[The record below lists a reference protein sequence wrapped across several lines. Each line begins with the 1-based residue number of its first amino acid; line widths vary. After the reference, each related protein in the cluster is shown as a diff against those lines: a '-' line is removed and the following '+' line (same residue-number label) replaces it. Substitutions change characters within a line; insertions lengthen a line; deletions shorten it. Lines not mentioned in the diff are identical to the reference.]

1 MKKLKLIWGNWLKK
15 IKKWGIVKMFTYKS
29 EIKRLET
36 IISELEEEKR
46 NLNDLLY
53 IAKVDQKEL
62 DEKKIKIASLE
73 QILDGANKTSKENL
87 EKLKEI
93 NTINEEL
100 LTKVFN
106 LELEIKTK
114 NVEVENYKLIIKDY
128 QTEGRYLVKKV
139 RAGRKPN
146 TIKTKISM
154 PMKPN
159 VAKYMREEYE

>member
-1 MKKLKLIWGNWLKK
+1 MKKLKVIWGKWLKK
-15 IKKWGIVKMFTYKS
+15 IKNWGIVKMFTYKS

-53 IAKVDQKEL
+53 IAKVEQKEL

-87 EKLKEI
+87 EKIKEI
-93 NTINEEL
+93 NKLNEEL
-100 LTKVFN
+100 LTRTFE
-106 LELEIKTK
+106 LDLEIKTK

-146 TIKTKISM
+146 TIKTKISK
-154 PMKPN
+154 PMASN
-159 VAKYMREEYE
+159 VVKYMREEHE

>member
-53 IAKVDQKEL
+53 VAKVDQKEL

-87 EKLKEI
+87 EKIKEI
-93 NTINEEL
+93 NKLNEEL

>member
-53 IAKVDQKEL
+53 VAKVDQKEL

-73 QILDGANKTSKENL
+73 QILEGANKTSKENL

-93 NTINEEL
+93 NKLNEEL
-100 LTKVFN
+100 LTRTFE
-106 LELEIKTK
+106 LDLEIKTK
-114 NVEVENYKLIIKDY
+114 NVEIENYKLIIKDY

-139 RAGRKPN
+139 KPGRKPN

-154 PMKPN
+154 PMKPS
-159 VAKYMREEYE
+159 VSKYMREEYE

>member
-73 QILDGANKTSKENL
+73 QILEGANKTSKENL

-93 NTINEEL
+93 NKLNEEL
-100 LTKVFN
+100 LTRTFE
-106 LELEIKTK
+106 LDLEIKTK
-114 NVEVENYKLIIKDY
+114 NVEIENYKLIIKDY

-139 RAGRKPN
+139 KPGRKPN

>member
-73 QILDGANKTSKENL
+73 QILEGANKTSKENL

-93 NTINEEL
+93 NKLNEEL

-139 RAGRKPN
+139 KPGRKPN
-146 TIKTKISM
+146 TIKTKISK
-154 PMKPN
+154 PMASN
-159 VAKYMREEYE
+159 VVKYMREEHE

>member
-53 IAKVDQKEL
+53 VAKVDQKEL

-87 EKLKEI
+87 EKIKEI
-93 NTINEEL
+93 NKLNEEL

-139 RAGRKPN
+139 KPGRKPN

>member
-53 IAKVDQKEL
+53 VAKVDQKEL

-139 RAGRKPN
+139 KPGRKPN

-154 PMKPN
+154 PMKPS
-159 VAKYMREEYE
+159 VSKYMREEYE

>member
-53 IAKVDQKEL
+53 VAKVDQKEL

-93 NTINEEL
+93 NKLNEEL
-100 LTKVFN
+100 LTRTFE
-106 LELEIKTK
+106 LDLEIKTK
-114 NVEVENYKLIIKDY
+114 NVEIENYKLIIKDY

-139 RAGRKPN
+139 KPGRKPN

>member
-46 NLNDLLY
+46 KLNDLVQIYKLE
-53 IAKVDQKEL
+53 QNEL
-62 DEKKIKIASLE
+62 EQANIKIASLE

-87 EKLKEI
+87 EKIKEI

-139 RAGRKPN
+139 KPGRKPN

>member
-87 EKLKEI
+87 EKIKEI
-93 NTINEEL
+93 NKLNEEL
-100 LTKVFN
+100 LTRTFE
-106 LELEIKTK
+106 LDLEIKTK
-114 NVEVENYKLIIKDY
+114 NVEIENYKLIIKDY

-139 RAGRKPN
+139 KPGRKPN
-146 TIKTKISM
+146 TIKTKISK
-154 PMKPN
+154 PMSSN
-159 VAKYMREEYE
+159 VTKYMRGEHE

>member
-15 IKKWGIVKMFTYKS
+15 IKNWGIVKMFTYKS

-53 IAKVDQKEL
+53 VAKVDQKEL

-87 EKLKEI
+87 EKIKEI
-93 NTINEEL
+93 NKLNEEL
-100 LTKVFN
+100 LTRTFE
-106 LELEIKTK
+106 LDLEIKTK
-114 NVEVENYKLIIKDY
+114 NVEIENYKLIIKDY

-154 PMKPN
+154 PMKPS
-159 VAKYMREEYE
+159 VSKYMREEYE

>member
-46 NLNDLLY
+46 KLYDLVQIYKL
-53 IAKVDQKEL
+53 DQNEL
-62 DEKKIKIASLE
+62 EQANIKIASLE
-73 QILDGANKTSKENL
+73 QILEGANKTSKENL
-87 EKLKEI
+87 EKIKEI

-100 LTKVFN
+100 LTRTFE
-106 LELEIKTK
+106 LDLEIKTK
-114 NVEVENYKLIIKDY
+114 NVEIENYKLIIKDY

-139 RAGRKPN
+139 KPGRKPN
-146 TIKTKISM
+146 TIKTKISK
-154 PMKPN
+154 PMSSN
-159 VAKYMREEYE
+159 VTRYMRGEHE

>member
-1 MKKLKLIWGNWLKK
+1 
-15 IKKWGIVKMFTYKS
+15 MFTYKS

-53 IAKVDQKEL
+53 VAKVDQKEL

-73 QILDGANKTSKENL
+73 QILEGANKTSKENL

-93 NTINEEL
+93 NKLNEEL

-139 RAGRKPN
+139 KPGRKPN
-146 TIKTKISM
+146 TIKTKISK
-154 PMKPN
+154 PMASN
-159 VAKYMREEYE
+159 VVKYMREEHE

>member
-53 IAKVDQKEL
+53 VAKVDQKEL

-73 QILDGANKTSKENL
+73 QILEGANKTSKENL

-93 NTINEEL
+93 NKLNEEL
-100 LTKVFN
+100 LTRTFE
-106 LELEIKTK
+106 LDLEIKTK

-139 RAGRKPN
+139 KPGRKPN

>member
-1 MKKLKLIWGNWLKK
+1 MKKIKNVWGEWLKK

-36 IISELEEEKR
+36 KINEQEEDIRK
-46 NLNDLLY
+46 LNDLVQIY
-53 IAKVDQKEL
+53 KIEQKEL
-62 DEKKIKIASLE
+62 ESKDIRIASLE
-73 QILDGANKTSKENL
+73 DVLNTVEKTSKENV
-87 EKLKEI
+87 EKIKEI
-93 NTINEEL
+93 TKINEEL
-100 LTKVFN
+100 LTRIFD
-106 LELEIKTK
+106 LELEIKNK

-139 RAGRKPN
+139 KPGRKPN

>member
-73 QILDGANKTSKENL
+73 QILEGANKTSKENL

-93 NTINEEL
+93 NKLNEEL
-100 LTKVFN
+100 LTRTFE
-106 LELEIKTK
+106 LDLEIKTK
-114 NVEVENYKLIIKDY
+114 NVEIENYKLIIKDY

-139 RAGRKPN
+139 KPGRKPN

-154 PMKPN
+154 PMKPS
-159 VAKYMREEYE
+159 VSKYMREEYE

>member
-53 IAKVDQKEL
+53 VAKVDQKVL

-87 EKLKEI
+87 EKIKEI
-93 NTINEEL
+93 NKLNEEL

>member
-53 IAKVDQKEL
+53 VAKVDQKEL

-73 QILDGANKTSKENL
+73 QILEGANKTSKENL

-93 NTINEEL
+93 NKLNEEL
-100 LTKVFN
+100 LTRTFE
-106 LELEIKTK
+106 LDLEIKTK
-114 NVEVENYKLIIKDY
+114 NVEIENYKLIIKDY

-139 RAGRKPN
+139 KPGRKPN

>member
-1 MKKLKLIWGNWLKK
+1 MKKLKVIWGKWLKK
-15 IKKWGIVKMFTYKS
+15 IKNWGIVKMFTYKS

-53 IAKVDQKEL
+53 IAKVEQKEL

-87 EKLKEI
+87 EKIKEI
-93 NTINEEL
+93 NKLNEEL
-100 LTKVFN
+100 LTRTFE
-106 LELEIKTK
+106 LDLEIKTK
-114 NVEVENYKLIIKDY
+114 NVEIENYKLIIKDY

-154 PMKPN
+154 PMKPS
-159 VAKYMREEYE
+159 VSKYMREEYE

>member
-1 MKKLKLIWGNWLKK
+1 MKKIKLIWGNWLKK

-53 IAKVDQKEL
+53 VAKVDQKEL

-73 QILDGANKTSKENL
+73 QILEGANKTSKENL

-93 NTINEEL
+93 NKLNEEL
-100 LTKVFN
+100 LTRTFE
-106 LELEIKTK
+106 LDLEIKTK
-114 NVEVENYKLIIKDY
+114 NVEIENYKLIIKDY

-139 RAGRKPN
+139 KPGRKPN

>member
-53 IAKVDQKEL
+53 VAKVDQKEL

-87 EKLKEI
+87 EKIKEI

-139 RAGRKPN
+139 KPGRKPN

>member
-1 MKKLKLIWGNWLKK
+1 MLNYKTE
-15 IKKWGIVKMFTYKS
+15 VKSLNTK
-29 EIKRLET
+29 
-36 IISELEEEKR
+36 ISELEEEKR
-46 NLNDLLY
+46 KLNDLIQIYKLE
-53 IAKVDQKEL
+53 QNEL
-62 DEKKIKIASLE
+62 EQANIKIASLE

-87 EKLKEI
+87 EKIKEI

-139 RAGRKPN
+139 KPGRKPN
-146 TIKTKISM
+146 TIKTKISK
-154 PMKPN
+154 PMSAN
-159 VAKYMREEYE
+159 VTKYMRGEHE

>member
-139 RAGRKPN
+139 KPGRKPN